1 MGGPAE
7 IRAQATADE
16 EYVQTYYP
24 NALDPTNAIQVD
36 VASGAEVSGID
47 IRLVR
52 AKTLQISGTVMD
64 RTKSSI
70 PVQVMLTRQDSS
82 PANFPAMKRVM
93 TDAKGRFV
101 IRGVMPGAYTLQ
113 AVEFS
118 DQQQRAALMQ
128 VTVGDSNLDGVQLT
142 FGSPPEIT
150 GIFKIENSP
159 QQAKDQQQ
167 TQAQAQQTESDAAP
181 SRHVF
186 LNPESNLPMYMG
198 NGGEVKEDGTFTLK
212 NIMPQKYRISVYPLD
227 GDAYLKQV
235 VIGDKETVDGRVDF
249 SSGIDATQIKVVVSI
264 NGAHIEGSVKDDK
277 QQTTPRATVVLVP
290 SPTDATPRYKSASTD
305 QNGHFVLRGIAPGKY
320 KLYAFD
326 QIDSGAFYDV
336 DYMKP
341 FDGKGE
347 TVDVSEGDRLTRDL
361 TLIVNDEDGAQR

>member
-1 MGGPAE
+1 
-7 IRAQATADE
+7 
-16 EYVQTYYP
+16 
-24 NALDPTNAIQVD
+24 
-36 VASGAEVSGID
+36 
-47 IRLVR
+47 
-52 AKTLQISGTVMD
+52 
-64 RTKSSI
+64 
-70 PVQVMLTRQDSS
+70 
-82 PANFPAMKRVM
+82 
-93 TDAKGRFV
+93 
-101 IRGVMPGAYTLQ
+101 
-113 AVEFS
+113 
-118 DQQQRAALMQ
+118 
-128 VTVGDSNLDGVQLT
+128 
-142 FGSPPEIT
+142 
-150 GIFKIENSP
+150 
-159 QQAKDQQQ
+159 
-167 TQAQAQQTESDAAP
+167 
-181 SRHVF
+181 
-186 LNPESNLPMYMG
+186 MG

-264 NGAHIEGSVKDDK
+264 NGAHIEGSVKYDK